1 MCKKMSENN
10 LFNLDGKAPEGTEF
24 PKCNVPEEVHKGV
37 VKDVVLLPAK
47 DFKTGADCNK
57 VVLNVD
63 LEAGPVSKWM
73 TPKVSKGSGTYS
85 NSALYDVI
93 SKAGLLEDI
102 AQYTDSMK
110 TEEQLALYLNE
121 KLSGKA
127 VDVLTKTVKPKDET
141 KETYSKIEKVIKF
154 E

>member
-1 MCKKMSENN
+1 MSENN

-24 PKCNVPEEVHKGV
+24 PKCNVSEEVHEGIV
-37 VKDVVLLPAK
+37 NNVVLLPAK

-57 VVLNVD
+57 IVLNVD

-85 NSALYDVI
+85 NSALYDVV

-102 AQYTDSMK
+102 AQYQDSIAS
-110 TEEQLALYLNE
+110 EERLATYLDE
-121 KLSGKA
+121 KLKGKK
-127 VDVLTKTVKPKDET
+127 VQVLTKTVKPKDES
-141 KETYSKIEKVIKF
+141 KESYSKIEKVVKF